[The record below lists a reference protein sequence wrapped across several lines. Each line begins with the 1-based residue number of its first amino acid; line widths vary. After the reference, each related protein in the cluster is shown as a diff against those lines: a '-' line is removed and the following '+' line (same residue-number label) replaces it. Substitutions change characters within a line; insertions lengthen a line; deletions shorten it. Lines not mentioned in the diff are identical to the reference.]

1 MALIQWKQISP
12 FLSGSGNLT
21 GSLNLSGSQSVS
33 GDLTVGGI
41 LTAREYHSE
50 LISASVLF
58 ESGSSIFGN
67 SFDDL
72 HQFTGSVEITGSIT
86 INSQDLVTFIGSSS
100 LFQRTGSY
108 YATTND
114 VQITGSLS
122 GSGAFSFENIPWPS
136 PGEEFHL
143 FKTDGYSIAFN
154 NVSRSYEYHGVA
166 LEHIDDELDYKHN
179 SLLLYTYNNHDNPD
193 YGAELNIGPIR
204 SHLRQYVS
212 GSDSF
217 ANVSVQE
224 TEDGQSRALL
234 YADQIQIGAYRGSII
249 DIGNDSASIVAS
261 GSLRLSLDGV
271 EQYFSIDIAGVP
283 QVKVTEKGVLQ
294 LTAKD
299 TTPDAIQG
307 GLFYSS
313 SNEYFLGFV

>member
-67 SFDDL
+67 SDDDV
-72 HQFTGSVEITGSIT
+72 HQFTGSVNITGSLTVNNENLATLI
-86 INSQDLVTFIGSSS
+86 SSGG
-100 LFQRTGSY
+100 LFQSTGSFW
-108 YATTND
+108 ATTND
-114 VQITGSLS
+114 LQITGSLS

-136 PGEEFHL
+136 PGTEFHL

-154 NVSRSYEYHGVA
+154 NVSRSYEYHGIA
-166 LEHIDDELDYKHN
+166 LEHIEDELNYQHN
-179 SLLLYTYNNHDNPD
+179 SLILYTYNNHDNPD
-193 YGAELNIGPIR
+193 YGAELNIGPVR

-224 TEDGQSRALL
+224 TTDGQSRALL
-234 YADQIQIGAYRGSII
+234 YADHIQIGAYRGSLI
-249 DIGNDSASIVAS
+249 DIGNESASIVAS

-271 EQYFSIDIAGVP
+271 NQYFSVDIGGVP
-283 QVKVTEKGVLQ
+283 QVKVTEEGVLQ
-294 LTAKD
+294 MTSKD
-299 TTPDAIQG
+299 ETPTPIAG
-307 GLFYSS
+307 GMFYSS
-313 SNEYFLGFV
+313 SNEYYLGFI